1 MSLLRFLIDNRIV
14 EHVVIQLCGCGVR
27 SRFSIYRPRVIF
39 PIHLGRGNV
48 LSDVGVAA
56 VEVCKLFPVF
66 IDKLSCQTAFS
77 PQTDIKDELNFID
90 QTVIDVLYAVIAF
103 VSNQNHILH
112 V

>member
-1 MSLLRFLIDNRIV
+1 M
-14 EHVVIQLCGCGVR
+14 VIQLCGCGVR

-66 IDKLSCQTAFS
+66 IYEFSGQTAFRS
-77 PQTDIKDELNFID
+77 QTDIKNELNFID
-90 QTVIDVLYAVIAF
+90 QTVVDVFYAVIAF
-103 VSNQNHILH
+103 VSNQNDVLH